1 MELDALQAADN
12 WLVRKA
18 YSPSFTRSRGKE
30 GLRVA
35 ANKPEEKH
43 GRTWHVMVDFTLTNH
58 AHGRQGSGQLGLL
71 ETPLAF
77 SAPEGL

>member
-12 WLVRKA
+12 SLVRKV
-18 YSPSFTRSRGKE
+18 YSPSFTRSMGKE

-35 ANKPEEKH
+35 ANKPERKH